1 MVMKGHLRKW
11 SGDSSVLTIEWEAIW
26 LDDQGNDLG
35 LATNLSVMANLALYW
50 DVYVT
55 SIPQSITV

>member
-11 SGDSSVLTIEWEAIW
+11 SSDSSVLTIEWEAIW
-26 LDDQGNDLG
+26 LDDRGNDLG
-35 LATNLSVMANLALYW
+35 LATNLSVMANLALYR